1 VCSSDLGVDQD
12 SDTVF
17 QWPGDEK
24 IPARDIP
31 YTETGSD
38 NPFVNI
44 FNHVLQEI
52 QAITP
57 LWSKDLPA
65 RRNWITFDPLLNP
78 GFLGD
83 NYLPTEEEPM
93 LVQLTSGFVL
103 TALPAPISAIP
114 LVGAHPD
121 VVGRKGRKDI
131 GKKDYVMNELM
142 RIHGFGARFIAPS
155 PTDLQQG
162 VTLSAPAYEQYLR
175 YIADTPDPRTGRKLY
190 EELYRI
196 MATPTYQRQVPDARG
211 DSNQPSPRMALLQP
225 VFEHYR
231 KQGRFMFLNDKNNP
245 YILEVL
251 ELRHQQNK
259 GDAIRD
265 RMLQTGEQIPVEQ
278 VKGSSDKVSPS
289 EYVAT
294 LN

>member
-1 VCSSDLGVDQD
+1 
-12 SDTVF
+12 
-17 QWPGDEK
+17 
-24 IPARDIP
+24 
-31 YTETGSD
+31 
-38 NPFVNI
+38 
-44 FNHVLQEI
+44 
-52 QAITP
+52 
-57 LWSKDLPA
+57 
-65 RRNWITFDPLLNP
+65 
-78 GFLGD
+78 
-83 NYLPTEEEPM
+83 
-93 LVQLTSGFVL
+93 
-103 TALPAPISAIP
+103 
-114 LVGAHPD
+114 
-121 VVGRKGRKDI
+121 
-131 GKKDYVMNELM
+131 
-142 RIHGFGARFIAPS
+142 
-155 PTDLQQG
+155 
-162 VTLSAPAYEQYLR
+162 
-175 YIADTPDPRTGRKLY
+175 
-190 EELYRI
+190 